1 MIHTRPM
8 TPAEI
13 AARDAAICA
22 RLKRAG
28 LSTDHGLPQVSVE
41 AECLAA
47 DMIDI
52 AGGID
57 GHCTDADLIGRG
69 WTPWELARHGAAARQ
84 LALGKTAGVP
94 ASEGECPKLKGG
106 AENRRDA

>member
-22 RLKRAG
+22 RLRGAG
-28 LSTDHGLPQVSVE
+28 LTTEREFPQISAE

-47 DMIDI
+47 DMIYI
-52 AGGID
+52 AGGIE

-69 WTPWELARHGAAARQ
+69 WTPYELTRHGAAARQ
-84 LALGKTAGVP
+84 LALGKSRTV
-94 ASEGECPKLKGG
+94 S
-106 AENRRDA
+106 

>member
-8 TPAEI
+8 TAAEI

-28 LSTDHGLPQVSVE
+28 LCPERAFPQVSVE
-41 AECLAA
+41 AECMAA

-52 AGGID
+52 AGGVES
-57 GHCTDADLIGRG
+57 HCTDADLVGRG

-94 ASEGECPKLKGG
+94 ASEGGCPKLKGG

>member
-22 RLKRAG
+22 RLQVAG
-28 LSTDHGLPQVSVE
+28 LCPDREFPRVSVE

-69 WTPWELARHGAAARQ
+69 WTPWELAKHGDAARQ
-84 LALGKTAGVP
+84 LALGKTAPVP
-94 ASEGECPKLKGG
+94 ASEGGCLKLKGG